1 MIKNLI
7 IVFLTLT
14 TFSCILIIRSKRHKN
29 FYSRSVY
36 KQSDMHNMLKY
47 FFEQKTQLNNI
58 KQSQSKKFKND
69 KEIKAIIIKGKAYW
83 VKDNIFYTAE
93 TNNNDIMLETAKP
106 INTDNMSEIE
116 INKMLFI
123 LDSLKN
129 GGYGNDSGS
138 ARN

>member
-1 MIKNLI
+1 
-7 IVFLTLT
+7 
-14 TFSCILIIRSKRHKN
+14 
-29 FYSRSVY
+29 
-36 KQSDMHNMLKY
+36 MLKY